1 MGKRLGN
8 RAIWTSGCRIQGVSK
23 VVRPWKARRNSQPLE
38 VSWRG
43 MTKQYMWVLLGNF
56 SKISQR
62 NISVGRWPKESPNK
76 PPFLCLP
83 MSGFYWYVTKGRQ
96 ITENPVPRRRPCQKR
111 QLVDVIGDPRGWLL
125 KTAYKKRHM
134 ESDNPHQPTPVSMST
149 KQESLNVLTAKVRSV
164 RPWRSRF
171 NLGSQ
176 GLTTFHMWWVS
187 KVVWS
192 RKRRRNSQPLEVSWR
207 GMTKQY
213 MWVLLGNFSK
223 ISQRNISVGRWPKE
237 SPNKPAF
244 LCLPMN
250 GFYFVCDQR

>member
-1 MGKRLGN
+1 MSKKTTGWCHR
-8 RAIWTSGCRIQGVSK
+8 WSG
-23 VVRPWKARRNSQPLE
+23 
-38 VSWRG
+38 
-43 MTKQYMWVLLGNF
+43 
-56 SKISQR
+56 
-62 NISVGRWPKESPNK
+62 
-76 PPFLCLP
+76 
-83 MSGFYWYVTKGRQ
+83 
-96 ITENPVPRRRPCQKR
+96 
-111 QLVDVIGDPRGWLL
+111 GWML

-164 RPWRSRF
+164 SPWRSRF

-237 SPNKPAF
+237 SPNKPPF
-244 LCLPMN
+244 LCLPMS
-250 GFYFVCDQR
+250 GFYLVCDQR